1 MASLFT
7 KLIDN
12 LRRKDERAEA
22 TAKPEVPRARVRP
35 RAEDQRAPVTSPA
48 PRAARSLKGYVE
60 VQGRTNVLVRD
71 EDATEELLTL
81 SEDDPRIDG
90 IDPYNTGGFT
100 KKELSGKKPRRR

>member
-7 KLIDN
+7 KLIEN
-12 LRRKDERAEA
+12 LRSKDDRAEA
-22 TAKPEVPRARVRP
+22 TARPEVPRARVRP
-35 RAEDQRAPVTSPA
+35 RPDEQKVSVANPA

-100 KKELSGKKPRRR
+100 KNELSGKKPRRR